1 MGLTITDLTKKSI
14 LGYSSCL
21 SATDSVA
28 RILSGEIKPSEI
40 MSECIANIQRCEMNV
55 GAWSFMNKDRPL
67 REASELDKMKP
78 EGSLFG
84 IPFGV
89 KDNIDTHD
97 MSTGYGTSI
106 YEGNQPSRDAAC
118 VAGLRSANAIP
129 LGKTVCTEFAHR
141 APGKTA
147 NPWNLDHTPGGSSS
161 GSAAAVA
168 SGMVPIAI
176 GTQTTGSVIRP
187 AAYCGVIGYKPTYGD
202 FNVSGVLANT
212 PSFDTLG
219 FFSKEIE
226 DMVLIRKA
234 LLDNSIPLLANVGL
248 RNVKIGVA
256 TEPYWSTECDLNMS
270 LIEQVEKLLSR
281 AGAQIR
287 KFDGTEAF
295 KNLEQIG
302 TNVSGYE
309 FARTLSHERRCFYDQ
324 LSPILRD
331 GRMADGFKIDY
342 SEYIQ
347 SVQTMERSRLV
358 LDGAMS
364 EVDFVICPSAPS
376 AASAG
381 LHETGSASFNMAW
394 TWLHTPVVTLP
405 IALDTQTGLPLGL
418 QMVGKRHQD
427 DKLLAHAGAVLKYLF
442 K

>member
-1 MGLTITDLTKKSI
+1 MSVTISDLTKKIIFKGPAS
-14 LGYSSCL
+14 L
-21 SATDSVA
+21 SATDSVK
-28 RILSGEIKPSEI
+28 RIASGIMKPSEI
-40 MSECIANIQRCEMNV
+40 ISECIANIEEYEMKV
-55 GAWSFMNKDRPL
+55 GAWSFIDKDRAIH
-67 REASELDKMKP
+67 EASKLDRIKP
-78 EGSLFG
+78 EGPLFG

-97 MSTGYGTSI
+97 MPTAHGTSI

-118 VAGLRSANAIP
+118 VAGLRFSNAFP

-147 NPWNLDHTPGGSSS
+147 NPWNPDYTPGGSSS

-168 SGMVPIAI
+168 TGMVPIAI

-226 DMVLIRKA
+226 DMVLIRRA
-234 LLDNSIPLLANVGL
+234 LLDHSIPSLANDALKNIKVGIA
-248 RNVKIGVA
+248 V
-256 TEPYWSTECDLNMS
+256 EPYWDNACDLNMS
-270 LIEQVEKLLSR
+270 MIEQVESLLIR
-281 AGAQIR
+281 AGAQVL

-302 TNVSGYE
+302 TNISGYE
-309 FARTLSHERRCFYDQ
+309 FARTLSHERRCFYDR
-324 LSPILRD
+324 LSPILRE
-331 GRMADGFKIDY
+331 GRMADGFNINY
-342 SEYIQ
+342 SEYALSIQ
-347 SVQTMERSRLV
+347 EMERLRIK
-358 LDGAMS
+358 LDEAMAL
-364 EVDFVICPSAPS
+364 VDFVICPSAPS
-376 AASAG
+376 VASLG

-405 IALDTQTGLPLGL
+405 IAFDTKTELPLGL

-427 DKLLAHAGAVLKYLF
+427 DKLLTHASAVLKYLF
-442 K
+442 E

>member
-1 MGLTITDLTKKSI
+1 MGVTISDLTKKGI

-21 SATDSVA
+21 SATDSA
-28 RILSGEIKPSEI
+28 EHIASGVMKPSEI
-40 MSECIANIQRCEMNV
+40 MSECITNIERCEMDV

-67 REASELDKMKP
+67 REASELDKIKP
-78 EGSLFG
+78 EGPLFG
-84 IPFGV
+84 IPFGI

-97 MSTGYGTSI
+97 MPTGHGTNI
-106 YEGNQPSRDAAC
+106 YEGEQPSRDAAC

-147 NPWNLDHTPGGSSS
+147 NPWNLNYTPGGSSS

-219 FFSKEIE
+219 FFSKKIE
-226 DMVLIRKA
+226 DIVLIRKA

-248 RNVKIGVA
+248 RNVKIGIA
-256 TEPYWSTECDLNMS
+256 IEPYWRGACDLNMS
-270 LIEQVEKLLSR
+270 MVEQVQKLLSR
-281 AGAQIR
+281 AGAQIL
-287 KFDGTEAF
+287 KFDGIEAF

-309 FARTLSHERRCFYDQ
+309 FARTLSHERRCFYDR

-342 SEYIQ
+342 SEYVQ
-347 SVQTMERSRLV
+347 SVQAMERSRLL
-358 LDGAMS
+358 LDDAMS
-364 EVDFVICPSAPS
+364 EVDFVICPSAPGT
-376 AASAG
+376 ASEG
-381 LHETGSASFNMAW
+381 LHETGSAAFNMAW

-405 IALDTQTGLPLGL
+405 IALDTKTELPLGL

-442 K
+442 R

>member
-1 MGLTITDLTKKSI
+1 M
-14 LGYSSCL
+14 
-21 SATDSVA
+21 
-28 RILSGEIKPSEI
+28 
-40 MSECIANIQRCEMNV
+40 
-55 GAWSFMNKDRPL
+55 
-67 REASELDKMKP
+67 
-78 EGSLFG
+78 
-84 IPFGV
+84 
-89 KDNIDTHD
+89 
-97 MSTGYGTSI
+97 
-106 YEGNQPSRDAAC
+106 
-118 VAGLRSANAIP
+118 P